1 MGDEDKPRP
10 RRRDNRVYGSIWVDS
25 DGANG
30 PNLRWWMW
38 VAPLAIGAIMLVGC
52 FGLQFLGW
60 DGTPGVGP

>member
-1 MGDEDKPRP
+1 MGEKGKPRP
-10 RRRDNRVYGSIWVDS
+10 RRRDNKIYGSLWIDS

-30 PNLRWWMW
+30 PNIQWWMW
-38 VAPLAIGAIMLVGC
+38 AAPLFMIAVMAIGC